1 MPLAGLHILS
11 LTFGLLVSEVDRFMP
26 LFHLQLLAV
35 KSVNSFPNKFISLV
49 GLTDE
54 WMDSLAWQRHDST

>member
-11 LTFGLLVSEVDRFMP
+11 LTFGLLVPEVDRFMP

-54 WMDSLAWQRHDST
+54 